1 MWLLVT
7 LSSKGHIHLLVFKT
21 FELNRSI
28 RFKHSSHLH
37 RIQKMVSKVFVKCRL
52 FTLNSLYFN
61 SSYLQLVSTTQ
72 SFPHHQI
79 MVPQWCRTPLSVSIH
94 SAVLRNILS
103 PLNAHTSNRL
113 HELYSWIW
121 LYWTTLQPVCFP
133 AESIP

>member
-1 MWLLVT
+1 MQV
-7 LSSKGHIHLLVFKT
+7 VYFKQ
-21 FELNRSI
+21 SI
-28 RFKHSSHLH
+28 
-37 RIQKMVSKVFVKCRL
+37 
-52 FTLNSLYFN
+52 YFS

-72 SFPHHQI
+72 SFLHHQI
-79 MVPQWCRTPLSVSIH
+79 MVPQWCCTPLSVSIH

-133 AESIP
+133 AEHRLSGLMSSALLKYDGGVMMSCPAQSVWLEVFMCSVNVLKG